1 MALNIK
7 SAETDRL
14 ARELAALTGESLT
27 QAVTTALR
35 ERVDRHQRRDA
46 EADAARRKALKEDLR
61 AIRERAASYPILD
74 ARSDDELLGYN
85 EIGTFD

>member
-14 ARELAALTGESLT
+14 ARELAALTGESIT
-27 QAVTTALR
+27 EAVRRALEMRLEQERR
-35 ERVDRHQRRDA
+35 ERDVLRR
-46 EADAARRKALKEDLR
+46 ERLKALLDDVR
-61 AIRERAASYPILD
+61 ARVSKLPVLD
-74 ARSDDELLGYN
+74 PRSDDEILGYN

>member
-27 QAVTTALR
+27 EAVTRALEQRLDQQRHERDVLGHERLRGLLAEIRQRTARLP
-35 ERVDRHQRRDA
+35 V
-46 EADAARRKALKEDLR
+46 
-61 AIRERAASYPILD
+61 LD
-74 ARSDDELLGYN
+74 PRSDDEILGYN
-85 EIGTFD
+85 EFGTFD

>member
-14 ARELAALTGESLT
+14 ARELAALTGESIT
-27 QAVTTALR
+27 EAVTKALHAR
-35 ERVDRHQRRDA
+35 IEHCRRHDERTG
-46 EADAARRKALKEDLR
+46 EARRRALLEELCL
-61 AIRERAASYPILD
+61 IRERAASYPVLD
-74 ARSDDELLGYN
+74 PRSDDELLGYN

>member
-27 QAVTTALR
+27 EAVTRALEQRLDQQRHERDVLGR
-35 ERVDRHQRRDA
+35 ERLNGLLAEIRQRTA
-46 EADAARRKALKEDLR
+46 KL
-61 AIRERAASYPILD
+61 PVLD
-74 ARSDDELLGYN
+74 PRSDDEILGYN
-85 EIGTFD
+85 EFGTFD

>member
-14 ARELAALTGESLT
+14 ARELAALTGESIT
-27 QAVTTALR
+27 EAVRRALEKRLEQERR
-35 ERVDRHQRRDA
+35 ERDVLRR
-46 EADAARRKALKEDLR
+46 ERLKALLDDVR
-61 AIRERAASYPILD
+61 ARVSKLPVLD
-74 ARSDDELLGYN
+74 PRSDDEILGYN